1 MYSIELSIRFIIAIN
16 RERLFLYR
24 SVKLPEV
31 LI

>member
-16 RERLFLYR
+16 RERLILYR